1 VSENKYKLFCFFIWW
16 YEKKGCIL
24 ASTNNKTTTTM
35 KIKMTLISKGIK
47 VEKICTTEKEAFIFE
62 RDMPAKYEL
71 LFTKIPYAIGKRY
84 L

>member
-1 VSENKYKLFCFFIWW
+1 MSENKCNFFYYSIRI
-16 YEKKGCIL
+16 YEKKALIFV
-24 ASTNNKTTTTM
+24 STNNKTTTTM
-35 KIKMTLISKGIK
+35 KIKMTLVSPGIK
-47 VEKICTTEKEAFIFE
+47 VEKICKSEKEAFIFE